1 MSTLSGAITVA
12 ALAGIAS
19 SAQLPQALTV
29 GVIGD
34 FGWTGWNPAPATFCS
49 DIMPKLQAANIT
61 IPRELQND
69 CDPGDRTYINN
80 ATALQTDTASYIG
93 QVCERKG
100 CSAFVSVGDNFYD
113 SGVDFTTGGVTRF
126 QEAWVDM
133 YTGPAFDNKRW
144 YQCLGNHDIVKGQA
158 GVDFET
164 KIAPIYDNRWY
175 FGTQG
180 LPYYSYDIQGR
191 DWTATFVVVDS
202 DCFIQ
207 SYQESTSVYQNE
219 YTTSCHQDTQ
229 TQVDFLAQAFAESK
243 AEWKFLQ
250 LHHGFQSSSTN
261 YTELW
266 PLMSIVEQHKATVL
280 NGHDHC
286 LAHYYAN
293 QTNFILS
300 GGAGYPQAGDCNN
313 GVPLGPYAKW
323 LGANNQS
330 AANGFVTLDISK
342 NSVVVEYYARDMK
355 FEGGDLYPVPN
366 DLTPSYNFT
375 ITQQSQ

>member
-1 MSTLSGAITVA
+1 MA

-19 SAQLPQALTV
+19 STQLPETV
-29 GVIGD
+29 TLGVIGD
-34 FGWTGWNPAPATFCS
+34 FGWTGWNPAPATFCN
-49 DIMPKLQAANIT
+49 DVMPKLQAANIT

-69 CDPGDRTYINN
+69 CDAGDRAAINN
-80 ATALQTDTASYIG
+80 ATALQADTASYIG
-93 QVCERKG
+93 QVCELKG

-113 SGVDFTTGGVTRF
+113 SGVDFTTGGVIRF

-133 YTGPAFDNKRW
+133 YTGPAFNTTRW
-144 YQCLGNHDIVKGQA
+144 YQCLGNHDVVKGQA

-164 KIAPIYDNRWY
+164 KIAPVYDDRWY
-175 FGTQG
+175 FGTKG

-202 DCFIQ
+202 DCFIDD
-207 SYQESTSVYQNE
+207 YQESTSVYQNE

-229 TQVDFLAQAFAESK
+229 TQVDFLAQAFANSN

-250 LHHGFQSSSTN
+250 LHHGFQSSFTN

-266 PLMSIVEQHKATVL
+266 PLIEIVEQHKATVL

-286 LAHYYAN
+286 MAHYYNN

-300 GGAGYPQAGDCNN
+300 GGAGYPEVGDCNN
-313 GVPLGPYAKW
+313 GVPLGPYTKW

-342 NSVVVEYYARDMK
+342 ESVVVEYYARDMK
-355 FEGGDLYPVPN
+355 FEGGDLYPVQN
-366 DLTPSYNFT
+366 DLNPSYQFT
-375 ITQQSQ
+375 ISQQSQ